1 MTPSRL
7 QNSNRL
13 AAREYPADGDAP
25 GIEQELDEFARSL
38 AERQDLS
45 QQALAALI
53 RRQIEVRLRGGGQCV
68 AENYLERFP
77 SVANDPELA
86 IDVIYT
92 EFLTREEVGQQPRL
106 DEYRSRF
113 PQYAQAL
120 TEQIEFHRALAATQS
135 DRASVND
142 RLEANYEV
150 LEQIGCGGMGVV
162 FRARQLALDRMV
174 ALKMVRAVDVTNH
187 ELLARFR
194 SEAQM
199 VAALHHPRIVQVY
212 DYGEYEGLPYLAMEL
227 VEGGSLA
234 DRLTG
239 VAWSPR
245 LAAATLI
252 DLADAMQF
260 AHEQQIVHRDLKP
273 SNVLVAAR
281 RKDLQV
287 KVTDFGLAKFL
298 FDDSSLKTRSNT
310 FLGTPAYMAPE
321 LAQGHARAAG
331 PACDIYSLGAILYEM
346 LDGRPPYDDDSSLS
360 ILRRL
365 LSEEIEPL
373 ERRARGVPRDLATIC
388 HKCLRREPSQRYA
401 SAGAL
406 KADLERFLAGRPIE
420 ARRIGALERSW
431 RWCRR
436 NPALATA
443 FGSVVA
449 LLASIAALS
458 IAFSTQLS
466 RELANTSKA
475 EQAARS
481 AYQASERRLWDAYL
495 SEAAATNTSRKI
507 GQRYNALDTI
517 DQAAVLMKSLGET
530 EERREQLR
538 NAVLASVAL
547 TDLRVHHALPP
558 HIDAGAH
565 CAMSAVRDCYFT
577 RNLEGVLQ
585 GFELSSGRQQWPDV
599 IVGASSSLQLTDDGK
614 LLAVSDN
621 RVTSVWRVEDDQLR
635 KLWEVAD
642 ARHFVLSR
650 KGQLAVYLDSQQQL
664 QLLCGADGSRLH
676 TLGSQ
681 PCLWLA
687 AFDLSETQI
696 ALQCVD
702 HVRVFSTESGEQVT
716 DLPTKGY
723 PESMLMW
730 HPDGVH
736 LAVWSHA
743 TGIELWNVPK
753 KSKEIV
759 FPHRHLPALLR
770 FNGDGTLLVSQSLWN
785 ERMVIW
791 DVGTGQRLLEMP
803 AYNVRACSEG
813 EDGQLRLL
821 TNQRERTVISD
832 LTPGKS
838 RMLAQRLDR
847 PVGYTSRIAV
857 SPDSRLLAISS
868 DQGWELWDLR
878 STRRRY
884 ASPLGMCRVEFSDDG
899 DLWVACDRGL
909 FRLRRSV
916 IEPSGDEALQVHFGP
931 PERLSDNFS
940 PDLFFMNHSGRLWIE
955 RTPGA
960 WQVVRA
966 GSGATALAN
975 SAPDLRMGDV
985 SDDDRF
991 LAIAGWHLGN
1001 ARVWGSESGQLIA
1014 NLPIGPHGIVAF
1026 SRDSKLLAAT
1036 PDGVTIWRTS
1046 DWQQTT
1052 QLHAEGT
1059 TPTGLSMAFTPDSR
1073 LLAVGQV
1080 DGELSLFDPNSGKK
1094 CCVLA
1099 TLDFSCA
1106 TTMAFGRDQRVL
1118 VTGNDERSPAR
1129 IWDLQG
1135 MQAELQA
1142 RNLGFPPGVLEFPP
1156 SSNADFFSLQIEI
1169 EEGQL
1174 APPSAN
1180 Q

>member
-1 MTPSRL
+1 MTPSRP
-7 QNSNRL
+7 QNSDTL
-13 AAREYPADGDAP
+13 
-25 GIEQELDEFARSL
+25 EQELEEFARFVV
-38 AERQDLS
+38 EREALS
-45 QQALAALI
+45 PQALAAQI
-53 RRQIEVRLRGGGQCV
+53 CRQIEMKLRAGGECL
-68 AENYLERFP
+68 AETYLEKFP
-77 SVANDPELA
+77 AVADDPDLA
-86 IDVIYT
+86 VDVIYT
-92 EFLTREEVGQQPRL
+92 EFLTREEMGQQPQLQR
-106 DEYRSRF
+106 YRTRF
-113 PQYAQAL
+113 PEYAQAL
-120 TEQIEFHRALAATQS
+120 TEQIGFHQALGGHGQS
-135 DRASVND
+135 DRAAEND

-150 LEQIGCGGMGVV
+150 LEQIGSGGMGVV
-162 FRARQLALDRMV
+162 FRARQPALNRMV
-174 ALKMVRAVDVTNH
+174 ALKMVRAVDVTNQ

-199 VAALHHPRIVQVY
+199 VAALHHSRIVQVY

-234 DRLTG
+234 DRLKG

-245 LAAATLI
+245 LAATTLI
-252 DLADAMQF
+252 DLADAVQF

-273 SNVLVAAR
+273 SNVLIAAGQ
-281 RKDLQV
+281 KDLQV

-321 LAQGHARAAG
+321 LAHGHARDAG

-373 ERRARGVPRDLATIC
+373 ERRAQGVPRDLATIC
-388 HKCLRREPSQRYA
+388 HKCLRREPAQRYA

-420 ARRIGALERSW
+420 ARHIGPLGRTW

-458 IAFSTQLS
+458 LVFSMQLG
-466 RELANTSKA
+466 RELNNTSKA
-475 EQAARS
+475 EVAARS

-495 SEAAATNTSRKI
+495 AEAAATNNSHKI
-507 GQRYNALDTI
+507 GQRYAALATI
-517 DQAAVLMKSLGET
+517 DQAAALMKSLGET
-530 EERREQLR
+530 EERRDQLR

-547 TDLRVHHALPP
+547 TDLQVHHSLPTP
-558 HIDAGAH
+558 IVAGAQ
-565 CAMSAVRDCYFT
+565 CAMSATRGCYFI
-577 RNLEGVLQ
+577 RSPSGVLK
-585 GFELSSGRQQWPDV
+585 GFELSSGKQQWPDV
-599 IVGASSSLQLTDDGK
+599 TVGPSSTLQLTDDGK
-614 LLAVSDN
+614 LLVVTDD
-621 RVTSVWRVEDDQLR
+621 RLTSVWRVEDHELHR
-635 KLWEVAD
+635 LWEVAD
-642 ARHFVLSR
+642 AGYFVLSR
-650 KGQLAVYLDSQQQL
+650 KGHLAIYLDAQQRV
-664 QLLCGADGSRLH
+664 QLLRGTDGSRLH

-681 PCLWLA
+681 PCLWHA
-687 AFDLSETQI
+687 AFHPTDTEV
-696 ALQCVD
+696 AVQCAD
-702 HVRVFSTESGEQVT
+702 HVKIFSTQSGEQVT
-716 DLPTKGY
+716 ELTTVGY

-743 TGIELWNVPK
+743 TGIELWNVPRR
-753 KSKEIV
+753 SKEIV
-759 FPHRHLPALLR
+759 FPHLHLPALLR

-791 DVGTGQRLLEMP
+791 DVGTGQRVLEMP

-813 EDGQLRLL
+813 ENGQLRLL
-821 TNQRERTVISD
+821 TNQQDETVVAD

-838 RMLAQRLDR
+838 RMLAQKLER
-847 PVGYTSRIAV
+847 PVGYTSRISV

-868 DQGWELWDLR
+868 DKGWELWDLQ
-878 STRRRY
+878 SMRRHY
-884 ASPLGMCRVEFSDDG
+884 AAPLGICRVEFSDDG

-909 FRLRRSV
+909 FRLRRSLAK
-916 IEPSGDEALQVHFGP
+916 PSHGSAADDVVRVRFGP
-931 PERLSDNFS
+931 PELLAEDFT
-940 PDLFFMNHSGRLWIE
+940 PQLFFMNHSGNSWIQRAE
-955 RTPGA
+955 GN
-960 WQVVRA
+960 WQVIRP
-966 GSGATALAN
+966 GSGVAALADTV
-975 SAPDLRMGDV
+975 PELRMGDV
-985 SDDDRF
+985 SDDNRL
-991 LAIAGWHLGN
+991 LAIAGWDVGN
-1001 ARVWGSESGQLIA
+1001 ARVWSSETGELLA
-1014 NLPIGPHGIVAF
+1014 KLPIGPHGMVAF
-1026 SRDSKLLAAT
+1026 SRDNKLLAAT
-1036 PDGVTIWRTS
+1036 PDGVTVWRTS
-1046 DWQQTT
+1046 DWRQIS

-1080 DGELSLFDPNSGKK
+1080 NGEVSLFDPYSGKK

-1099 TLDFSCA
+1099 KLDFSCA

-1118 VTGNDERSPAR
+1118 VTGIDERSPAR
-1129 IWDLQG
+1129 VWDLQG

-1142 RNLGFPPGVLEFPP
+1142 RDLGFTPAVLEFPP
-1156 SSNADFFSLQIEI
+1156 PSDGDSLSLQIEI

-1174 APPSAN
+1174 APLPAN
-1180 Q
+1180 QSGQ